1 MAKMIKIL
9 SLFYS
14 LQITSEVQEISK
26 IFTGSLMYPLNLN
39 QGNLYYPYAFP
50 ALGWGTISVTVSL
63 TFCLESS

>member
-26 IFTGSLMYPLNLN
+26 IFTGLLMYPLNLN

-50 ALGWGTISVTVSL
+50 ALG
-63 TFCLESS
+63 